1 VSIVVRNEIDAR
13 QQYLF
18 LFIHLTTNMTNDL
31 EEPFFEEKGK
41 ITGQKDLGDNRSQ
54 MTFSGEGTMKGN
66 IEVTN
71 TGDFIET
78 QKGNN
83 VTQAQ
88 GQGILITR
96 DGSEK
101 ASYTFHA
108 VGNVTEGGKP
118 VLRGSAVYSTDSN
131 GQLAFLNNVISF
143 FKVQVDAAGN
153 FLSIER
159 ELK

>member
-1 VSIVVRNEIDAR
+1 MHD
-13 QQYLF
+13 
-18 LFIHLTTNMTNDL
+18 TMNMPYEL
-31 EEPFFEEKGK
+31 EDPFFEEKGK
-41 ITGQKDLGDNRSQ
+41 ITGQKDFGDNRSQ

-71 TGDFIET
+71 SGDFIET

-83 VTQAQ
+83 VTHAQ
-88 GQGILITR
+88 GQGVLTTK

-101 ASYTFHA
+101 ASYAFHG
-108 VGNVTEGGKP
+108 VGSVTREGKP
-118 VLRGSAVYSTDSN
+118 VLIGSAVYSTDSN
-131 GQLAFLNNVISF
+131 GKLTFLNNVISL
-143 FKVQVDAAGN
+143 FKVEVDAAGN